1 MWQEQKRQAEEQEA
15 QRKQQEEQYLKQLAQ
30 TNPGRQKCFRCFL
43 YIIHVYIRH
52 KYNILPEIK
61 YTVIQ

>member
-43 YIIHVYIRH
+43 YIIHTCIY
-52 KYNILPEIK
+52 KYNILHEIK

>member
-1 MWQEQKRQAEEQEA
+1 MLQNQAKMWQEQKRQAEEQEA

-43 YIIHVYIRH
+43 YIIHVYISIIYYM
-52 KYNILPEIK
+52 K
-61 YTVIQ
+61 